1 MIGFK
6 CVQIKAD
13 WCKFPHRTQTKNA
26 VLPSGERRNS
36 CKKLLAAKAAV
47 EAVHTSAGI
56 NQLLLARVER
66 MALGANFHVDLGL
79 GGAGLDH
86 VAACAGDGAVN
97 VVGMDTLFHSIH
109 LISGSDK

>member
-1 MIGFK
+1 MFK
-6 CVQIKAD
+6 L
-13 WCKFPHRTQTKNA
+13 RQTGVNFLTESKQKTP
-26 VLPSGERRNS
+26 PSHGGERRNS

-86 VAACAGDGAVN
+86 VAACAGNGAVN
-97 VVGMDTLFHSIH
+97 VVGMDTLFHLIH